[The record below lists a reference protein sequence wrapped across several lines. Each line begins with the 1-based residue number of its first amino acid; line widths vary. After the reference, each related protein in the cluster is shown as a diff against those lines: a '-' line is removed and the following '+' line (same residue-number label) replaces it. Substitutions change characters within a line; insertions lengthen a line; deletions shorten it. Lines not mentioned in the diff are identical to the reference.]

1 MGKKHKE
8 KLQIAKKQISVLTLL
23 LEWQSKRLEALK
35 EELRK
40 TSRAKRSGAEPL
52 GDLKGHLCP
61 SSQKG
66 IYFPCEVKNKKD

>member
-1 MGKKHKE
+1 MSKKHKE

-40 TSRAKRSGAEPL
+40 MQKKSRENL
-52 GDLKGHLCP
+52 
-61 SSQKG
+61 
-66 IYFPCEVKNKKD
+66 